1 MRGFL
6 AVDVLLHM
14 SRESS
19 WKEGSVKTL
28 NSRLTTVNTVTHWL
42 GELRSGEPEA
52 LDKLMPLLYGELRA
66 VAHGRL
72 RSERQDVILS
82 TTALVNEAYLKL
94 RRQRKIDTA
103 GRTQFLAVAG
113 NTMRRILVDY
123 ARTRRRDKRGG
134 GSQPVPLDDVE
145 PFLTHSEAEEV
156 IALDEALERL
166 ARVDPRG
173 AEVVT
178 QRFFSGF
185 TLEESA
191 EHLGV
196 SSKTVQRAWLTARA
210 WLRKEVA
217 LSVGMASS

>member
-1 MRGFL
+1 M
-6 AVDVLLHM
+6 
-14 SRESS
+14 
-19 WKEGSVKTL
+19 
-28 NSRLTTVNTVTHWL
+28 VNTVTNWL
-42 GELRSGEPEA
+42 GELRGGQSQA
-52 LDKLMPLLYGELRA
+52 LDEVMPLLYGELRA
-66 VAHGRL
+66 LAHGRL
-72 RSERQDVILS
+72 RGERQDVMLS

-94 RRQRKIDTA
+94 RQQRKIDTG
-103 GRTQFLAVAG
+103 GRSQFLAAAG

-123 ARTRRRDKRGG
+123 ARTKRRDKRGG
-134 GSQPVPLDDVE
+134 GARPVPLEDVE

-166 ARVDPRG
+166 ARVDQRG

-191 EHLGV
+191 EYLGV

-217 LSVGMASS
+217 CNLAY